1 MCVSRP
7 YTRCVCTF
15 CTEMSGKMTS
25 QGVSSLE
32 SRRRWWETVEQFGT
46 GFASCVLRES
56 GRRLGPLRSFLPS
69 PRVNTTAGTG
79 PARGLLEDLIRKPFH
94 FLLCLLSTCGPIFWS
109 LALTGASGWPHT
121 DVDLWNVAWLPV
133 PRVQPPLARPPT
145 PATATEQA
153 CSARGCRP
161 GAFVLVLTLWGTA
174 GRGHPKENFIEIRHV
189 LYRTR
194 FSYPSLRARW
204 SKSGHREGV

>member
-1 MCVSRP
+1 M
-7 YTRCVCTF
+7 
-15 CTEMSGKMTS
+15 E
-25 QGVSSLE
+25 L
-32 SRRRWWETVEQFGT
+32 FGT
-46 GFASCVLRES
+46 GFASCALRES

-79 PARGLLEDLIRKPFH
+79 PARGLLEELIRKPFH
-94 FLLCLLSTCGPIFWS
+94 FLLCLLSTRGLIFWS
-109 LALTGASGWPHT
+109 LAPTGASGWPRT
-121 DVDLWNVAWLPV
+121 DADLWNVAWLPV

-161 GAFVLVLTLWGTA
+161 GAFALVLTLWETA

-194 FSYPSLRARW
+194 FSYPSLCARW
-204 SKSGHREGV
+204 SKSKRREGGLSDVCAQHP